1 MTKGV
6 LQADGTR
13 CYTEN
18 CRIHNRGALPAV
30 GAASV
35 VDDAARNGRFQTSSA
50 IEKVLREHK
59 KLYRTKKSL
68 EEASD
73 QIVDTFYNA
82 NNVLPFAV
90 ANISRAALMGE
101 DKGFND
107 TYDWDKMVELSNHML
122 EGIKSVHRVEPGT
135 RVVIAATGE
144 IGTISEVHNPLA
156 KTPYRVHTDNFGS
169 KNDFKFFSRS
179 DITKVA
185 EPADD
190 APTRAWVAFAAPDET
205 LLVNAPAELL
215 RQESDPKRYNA
226 QALRGLAVA
235 DQEGVRKEFAEIA
248 DKWDHA
254 TVDRSK
260 GITKGAIS
268 RFLKDEAA
276 AQRPWLNTHE
286 RENVREGIA
295 NILAYIAPEV
305 KVPLLN
311 RPATVSA

>member
-1 MTKGV
+1 MAKRV
-6 LQADGTR
+6 LQADGTY

-18 CRIHNRGALPAV
+18 CRVHNRGALPAV

-68 EEASD
+68 DEASE

-82 NNVLPFAV
+82 NNTMDPSFAV

-107 TYDWDKMVELSNHML
+107 TYDWDKMVELSTHML
-122 EGIKSVHRVEPGT
+122 EGIKAVHRVEPGT
-135 RVVIAATGE
+135 RVVIGSTGE
-144 IGTISEVHNPLA
+144 TGTISEVHNPLA
-156 KTPYRVHTDNFGS
+156 KTPYRVHTDSSGS

-190 APTRAWVAFAAPDET
+190 APTRAWVAYAAPDET
-205 LLVNAPAELL
+205 LLVNAPAKIL

-235 DQEGVRKEFAEIA
+235 DQPKVREELEEIA
-248 DKWDHA
+248 AKWDRA

-260 GITKGAIS
+260 GITKGAIT
-268 RFLKDEAA
+268 RFLVDEAA

-305 KVPLLN
+305 KVPRLTAV
-311 RPATVSA
+311 PA